1 MQEAVQQAAR
11 CLVLSALALAGFGCR
26 DAAQETNRLD
36 SGADSPTSSTTDSA
50 GVKIVRISDLQD
62 LDLPELN
69 RRLLHST
76 LADLELYRVTGAVF
90 LTDSLLAVANA
101 GSSQVLL
108 LDQQGSLLE
117 RRGRQGEGPGEYVDI
132 AWIGVDAE
140 GTLTVFDDR
149 LRRITFLDAAGSAT
163 GVRRVEVTEALVP
176 LVGLAS
182 GEFLAVVET
191 RPFRP
196 LGLQRGPL
204 FLVLI
209 DDAGAVVDTLG
220 RWAGKQRHVT
230 PDRMI
235 EVGFAATALYAGRG
249 RHAAI
254 ATTDS
259 LDVTLYE
266 SSTPLTRIRGGHSPR
281 RVTSGEKEAWTEL
294 VLDLYPE
301 AVRPAQRRTLEQS
314 TVRDTYPAFGALK
327 VAADGAI
334 WIGGYADLDDAERN
348 WTVLRRDGVPL
359 GRLSLPVYRPELL
372 KVRETGVSGWAPVE
386 LETTIPS
393 ASHELLDV
401 AADRIAVLRTSEL
414 GEEFVEVYAIDLP
427 R

>member
-1 MQEAVQQAAR
+1 MEQTAR
-11 CLVLSALALAGFGCR
+11 CLIFSALVLAGFGCR
-26 DAAQETNRLD
+26 DASQETDRLD
-36 SGADSPTSSTTDSA
+36 PGADSAISSTTDSA
-50 GVKIVRISDLQD
+50 GVAVVRISDLQD
-62 LDLPELN
+62 FDLPELSG
-69 RRLLHST
+69 RLLYST
-76 LADLELYRVTGAVF
+76 SAEVGLFQVAGAVF
-90 LTDSLLAVANA
+90 LPDSSLAIANT

-117 RRGRQGEGPGEYVDI
+117 RRGREGEGPGEYVSI
-132 AWIGVDAE
+132 AWIGVDAD

-149 LRRITFLDAAGSAT
+149 LRRITFLDKDGSVT
-163 GVRRVEVTEALVP
+163 GIRRIEVTEALVP
-176 LVGLAS
+176 LVGLPS

-204 FLVLI
+204 FLVVV
-209 DDAGAVVDTLG
+209 DEAGAVADTLG

-235 EVGFAATALYAGRG
+235 VVGFAATALYAGRG
-249 RHAAI
+249 PHAVL

-266 SSTPLTRIRGGHSPR
+266 ASTPLTRIRGGHSPR
-281 RVTSGEKEAWTEL
+281 RVTSRDKEAWTEL

-334 WIGGYADLDDAERN
+334 WIGGYTGLDDVERN
-348 WTVLRRDGVPL
+348 WTVLRRDGTPL
-359 GRLSLPVYRPELL
+359 GRLNLPVYRPELL
-372 KVRETGVSGWAPVE
+372 KVRESGITGWAPVE
-386 LETTIPS
+386 METTIPG

-401 AADRIAVLRTSEL
+401 AADRIAVLRTSAL
-414 GEEFVEVYAIDLP
+414 GEEFIEVYEIELP

>member
-1 MQEAVQQAAR
+1 MRQAAR
-11 CLVLSALALAGFGCR
+11 CLVLSALVLAGFGCR
-26 DAAQETNRLD
+26 DASQRTDR
-36 SGADSPTSSTTDSA
+36 SVPGANPPAMSTTDSA
-50 GVKIVRISDLQD
+50 GVGVVRISDLQEI
-62 LDLPELN
+62 DLPELN
-69 RRLLHST
+69 RRLLYST
-76 LADLELYRVTGAVF
+76 SADVELYQASSAVF
-90 LTDSLLAVANA
+90 LTDSSLAVANR
-101 GSSQVLL
+101 GSSQILL
-108 LDQQGSLLE
+108 LDPRGRLLE
-117 RRGRQGEGPGEYVDI
+117 RRGREGEGPGEYADI
-132 AWIGVDAE
+132 AWIGIDAM
-140 GTLTVFDDR
+140 GGLTVFDRR
-149 LRRITFLDAAGSAT
+149 LRRITFLDARGSVT
-163 GVRRVEVTEALVP
+163 GIRRVEVTEALVP

-204 FLVLI
+204 FLVVV
-209 DDAGAVVDTLG
+209 DEAGVVADTLG
-220 RWAGKQRHVT
+220 QWAGKQRHVT

-235 EVGFAATALYAGRG
+235 AVGFAATTLYAGRG
-249 RHAAI
+249 PYAVL

-259 LDVTLYE
+259 LDVVLYE
-266 SSTPLTRIRGGHSPR
+266 ASTPLTRIRGGHSPR
-281 RVTSGEKEAWTEL
+281 QVTSEEQEAWTEL

-314 TVRDTYPAFGALK
+314 TVRNTYPAVGALK

-334 WIGGYADLDDAERN
+334 WIGGYAGLDDAQRN
-348 WTVLRRDGVPL
+348 WTVLRRDGTPL

-372 KVRETGVSGWAPVE
+372 KVRESGITGWAPVE

-401 AADRIAVLRTSEL
+401 TADRIAVLRSSAL
-414 GEEFVEVYAIDLP
+414 GVEVIDVYAIELP